1 MKRKNIPTHK
11 HITENKSINI
21 LLHHIT
27 DSDLQNIS
35 DNEKF
40 STLKFVKNEYKEIF
54 NRLPFLSMNPR
65 LSQEELYELLQ
76 CISLVNKKQAQT
88 NELAGQNILHDLVSA
103 YIGMMAEI
111 YQKSFPA
118 VKNNRYMEIT
128 SEFKTIFS
136 ANYQTMK
143 RPNQY
148 ASQMRISSIYL
159 NEAVKTT
166 TGFSVSDCIQNEIVI
181 QAKRLLYSLN
191 FTYPTI
197 YDRTR

>member
-1 MKRKNIPTHK
+1 
-11 HITENKSINI
+11 
-21 LLHHIT
+21 
-27 DSDLQNIS
+27 
-35 DNEKF
+35 
-40 STLKFVKNEYKEIF
+40 
-54 NRLPFLSMNPR
+54 MNPR
-65 LSQEELYELLQ
+65 LSQEELDELLQ

-88 NELAGQNILHDLVSA
+88 NKLAGQNILHDLVSA
-103 YIGMMAEI
+103 YIGIMAEI
-111 YQKSFPA
+111 YQKSFPV

-128 SEFKTIFS
+128 SQFKTILS
-136 ANYQTMK
+136 SNYQTMK

-148 ASQMRISSIYL
+148 APQMRISSIYL
-159 NEAVKTT
+159 NEAVKST

>member
-65 LSQEELYELLQ
+65 LS
-76 CISLVNKKQAQT
+76 
-88 NELAGQNILHDLVSA
+88 
-103 YIGMMAEI
+103 
-111 YQKSFPA
+111 
-118 VKNNRYMEIT
+118 
-128 SEFKTIFS
+128 
-136 ANYQTMK
+136 
-143 RPNQY
+143 
-148 ASQMRISSIYL
+148 
-159 NEAVKTT
+159 
-166 TGFSVSDCIQNEIVI
+166 
-181 QAKRLLYSLN
+181 
-191 FTYPTI
+191 
-197 YDRTR
+197 